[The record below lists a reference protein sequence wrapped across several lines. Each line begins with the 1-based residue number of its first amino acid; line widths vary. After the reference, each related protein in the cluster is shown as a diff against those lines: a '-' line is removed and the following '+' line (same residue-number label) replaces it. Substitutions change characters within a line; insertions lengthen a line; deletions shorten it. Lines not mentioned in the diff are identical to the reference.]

1 MKGQD
6 KPMVKKGLGRG
17 LDALLDN
24 RDTITP
30 TPAEGEKSGVTM
42 LDITLLEPNA
52 KQPRKHFDDAALAEL
67 AESMKNFGIIQPLLV
82 KESGGFYTIIAGE
95 RRYRA
100 ARIAQLTEVPVVIKE
115 YTAMDEL
122 QVALIENI
130 QRQDLTPIEE
140 AQCYH
145 RLMEEFFFDA
155 EKISQ
160 QVGKRKHAI
169 TGMLQLLKLT
179 PAAQQFAITGELT
192 ASHAKVLLAIDDPRL
207 QANLA
212 ERVADEGLS
221 VRATENAVHAAMR
234 DAADP
239 ANAPLPEAVLQAYRT
254 AEIDLKHAL
263 GAKVSIRPGKKKGR
277 IEIEYYSPSELE
289 RLLGILRTAH
299 E

>member
-1 MKGQD
+1 MA
-6 KPMVKKGLGRG
+6 KKGLGRG

-24 RDTITP
+24 RDTATEE
-30 TPAEGEKSGVTM
+30 TNSQAGVTM
-42 LDITLLEPNA
+42 LDIRLLEPNA
-52 KQPRKHFDDAALAEL
+52 KQPRKHFDETALEEL
-67 AESMKNFGIIQPLLV
+67 AQSMKTYGIIQPLLV
-82 KESGGFYTIIAGE
+82 KESGGYYKIIAGE

-140 AQCYH
+140 AQCYA
-145 RLMEEFFFDA
+145 RLMEEFFFSA
-155 EKISQ
+155 EDLAR
-160 QVGKRKHAI
+160 QVGKSKHAI
-169 TGMLQLLKLT
+169 TGMLTLLKLT
-179 PAAQQFAITGELT
+179 PAAQQFAVTGELT
-192 ASHAKVLLAIDDPRL
+192 ASHAKVLLAIEDERL

-221 VRATENAVHAAMR
+221 VRSTENAVAAALR
-234 DAADP
+234 EAADP
-239 ANAPLPEAVLQAYRT
+239 AQLPETVLQAYRT

-277 IEIEYYSPSELE
+277 IEIEYFSPSELE
-289 RLLGILRTAH
+289 RLLSLLRNVQ